1 MYSSLLYKDKTMT
14 TQEITL
20 VDCELEYDKLCNK
33 IQELAFIGKAGSNLN
48 NLKKIEC
55 FINNLK

>member
-1 MYSSLLYKDKTMT
+1 MT

-33 IQELAFIGKAGSNLN
+33 IQELAFTGKASSNLN
-48 NLKKIEC
+48 NLKKIEF
-55 FINNLK
+55 FIKEMRKI

>member
-1 MYSSLLYKDKTMT
+1 MT

-33 IQELAFIGKAGSNLN
+33 IQELAFIGGQAGSNLN

-55 FINNLK
+55 FIKEICK

>member
-1 MYSSLLYKDKTMT
+1 MT

-33 IQELAFIGKAGSNLN
+33 IQELAFIGQAESNLSA
-48 NLKKIEC
+48 LKKIEC